1 MILAALRCTLA
12 VAGIAGGN
20 ALRAPFAADKVGNG
34 ERVFGNVWLLVIA
47 TQAAIKERIL
57 AATVRRLVGSGPRPR
72 LTASHSLTRV
82 VPGFVCEQIRGQLST
97 CVLHHTSTTMSDFL
111 AIAHACRSTHSFP
124 QWERF
129 RGQ

>member
-1 MILAALRCTLA
+1 MVLTALRCALA
-12 VAGIAGGN
+12 VASIAGGN
-20 ALRAPFAADKVGNG
+20 ALRAPFAADEVGNG
-34 ERVFGNVWLLVIA
+34 QRVFGNVWLLVIA
-47 TQAAIKERIL
+47 TEAAIKERVL
-57 AATVRRLVGSGPRPR
+57 AATVRRLVSLEVRPG

-97 CVLHHTSTTMSDFL
+97 CVLHHTSTKMLDFL
-111 AIAHACRSTHSFP
+111 TIAHACRSTHSFP